1 MQRLFPLKIEML
13 KSTLKR
19 FFTKPEYM
27 ARILN
32 EKHFKRLGSLLADR
46 RVAASV
52 VHGGHFNHKT
62 L

>member
-1 MQRLFPLKIEML
+1 
-13 KSTLKR
+13 
-19 FFTKPEYM
+19 M

-32 EKHFKRLGSLLADR
+32 EKHFNRLSNLLADR

-52 VHGGHFNHKT
+52 VHGGHCNPKA